1 MKNKLIFYYGA
12 MNCGKSLNLLAFAAK
27 LRNKNIPYFVLK
39 PETDTRD
46 GNFISSRPL
55 KEKLPC
61 IMWRPNMQFV
71 KFNQDI
77 KYILV
82 DEAQF
87 LSEQQVNFLASIV
100 DNPDLDITVICYGLR
115 TDFKTN
121 LFEGS
126 KRLFEI
132 SDELR
137 EIDDIDSE
145 GNKIIFNARINS
157 SGEIVTN
164 GPQVDIGAE
173 DKYQSMS
180 RKEFNEKCKKN
191 Q

>member
-87 LSEQQVNFLASIV
+87 LSEQQVNFLSSIV

-132 SDELR
+132 ADELR

-157 SGEIVTN
+157 SGEIVTD